1 MKNEHDANLELS
13 RGAHAQRW
21 SSFERDLLR
30 RKPLGVLPSAALAV
44 AIGVSLALLMF
55 YGLSH

>member
-13 RGAHAQRW
+13 RGAHSQRW
-21 SSFERDLLR
+21 SSFERERLR
-30 RKPLGVLPSAALAV
+30 RKPLGVLPPAALAV
-44 AIGVSLALLMF
+44 AIGVGLALLLF

>member
-21 SSFERDLLR
+21 SSFEHELLR
-30 RKPLGVLPSAALAV
+30 RKTLGVLPSAALAV
-44 AIGVSLALLMF
+44 AIGVAFALVLF
-55 YGLSH
+55 YGLSQ